1 VVAGC
6 SLLLCFFWL
15 SPGIPSSQFV
25 LCMSWFSLCFIRL
38 LCGWSL
44 VVPWSSASCPSVG
57 PGFFLS
63 VSMCRKEL
71 DRLVSRLVQ
80 KTIQITSFETELL
93 ERSLLWLSCCSNS
106 GCNVPMRWN
115 NIYCLCNI
123 FS

>member
-1 VVAGC
+1 
-6 SLLLCFFWL
+6 
-15 SPGIPSSQFV
+15 
-25 LCMSWFSLCFIRL
+25 
-38 LCGWSL
+38 
-44 VVPWSSASCPSVG
+44 
-57 PGFFLS
+57 

-115 NIYCLCNI
+115 NIYC
-123 FS
+123 

>member
-1 VVAGC
+1 VVGT
-6 SLLLCFFWL
+6 SLF
-15 SPGIPSSQFV
+15 
-25 LCMSWFSLCFIRL
+25 
-38 LCGWSL
+38 
-44 VVPWSSASCPSVG
+44 VPWSSASCPSVG

-80 KTIQITSFETELL
+80 KTIQITCFETELL

-106 GCNVPMRWN
+106 GRNVPMTWN